1 MRNLQKIF
9 IFLIHEVN
17 FMNSYKLYNNRII
30 FYFFCL
36 KATSIDKKKNYNI
49 FKKLFKFYP
58 RQILPYKKYT

>member
-30 FYFFCL
+30 FCFFSL
-36 KATSIDKKKNYNI
+36 KAISIDKKKNYI
-49 FKKLFKFYP
+49 YFQKII
-58 RQILPYKKYT
+58 QILSAASLTI